1 MAVLSASSALV
12 YSADRGSWA
21 CLIAL
26 VATNVYDEV
35 AVARQGA
42 RVTATVIPDNGLRVV
57 GISCYAVGHLDL
69 AQRHG
74 PIDGYLQETVQG
86 KLQALLV
93 KFYAHDALNGTRF
106 RFDAQG
112 NSFRRP

>member
-1 MAVLSASSALV
+1 M
-12 YSADRGSWA
+12 
-21 CLIAL
+21 AL
-26 VATNVYDEV
+26 VATNVYNEV
-35 AVARQGA
+35 AVARQRA
-42 RVTATVIPDNGLRVV
+42 RVTASVFPNNGLGAV
-57 GISCYAVGHLDL
+57 GISCCAEGHLDL

-74 PIDGYLQETVQG
+74 LIDGYLQETEQG

-93 KFYAHDALNGTRF
+93 KFYAHGALNGTRF